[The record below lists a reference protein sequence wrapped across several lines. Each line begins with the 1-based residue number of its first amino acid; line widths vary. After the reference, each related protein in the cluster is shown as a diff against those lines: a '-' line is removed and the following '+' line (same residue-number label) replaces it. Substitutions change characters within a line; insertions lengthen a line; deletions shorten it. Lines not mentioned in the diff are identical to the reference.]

1 MGMVKE
7 IQSARDEAMNDA
19 SSSIVSAWDLFIKI
33 TDMILRLLNA
43 AFFLM
48 IAWFTIKEWK
58 K

>member
-1 MGMVKE
+1 
-7 IQSARDEAMNDA
+7 MNDCSLIA
-19 SSSIVSAWDLFIKI
+19 PAWELFIKI
-33 TDMILRLLNA
+33 TDMVLRLLNA

>member
-1 MGMVKE
+1 MAGGIAGPSLSE
-7 IQSARDEAMNDA
+7 FSQMNDWSLIA
-19 SSSIVSAWDLFIKI
+19 PAWDLFIKI
-33 TDMILRLLNA
+33 TDIVLRLLNA

>member
-1 MGMVKE
+1 
-7 IQSARDEAMNDA
+7 MNDL
-19 SSSIVSAWDLFIKI
+19 SLITPAWDLFIKI
-33 TDMILRLLNA
+33 TDTVLRLLNA

>member
-1 MGMVKE
+1 MAGGIAGPSLSE
-7 IQSARDEAMNDA
+7 SCQMNDWSLIA
-19 SSSIVSAWDLFIKI
+19 PAWDLFIKI
-33 TDMILRLLNA
+33 TDIVLRLLNA

>member
-1 MGMVKE
+1 
-7 IQSARDEAMNDA
+7 MNDWSLIA
-19 SSSIVSAWDLFIKI
+19 PAWDLFIKI

-48 IAWFTIKEWK
+48 IAWFTIKERK

>member
-1 MGMVKE
+1 MGE
-7 IQSARDEAMNDA
+7 AIHSARDEIMSD
-19 SSSIVSAWDLFIKI
+19 AWDLFIKI
-33 TDMILRLLNA
+33 TDMVLRLLNA

>member
-1 MGMVKE
+1 MGE
-7 IQSARDEAMNDA
+7 AIHASRDEIM
-19 SSSIVSAWDLFIKI
+19 SEAWDLFIKI
-33 TDMILRLLNA
+33 ADMVLRLLNA

>member
-1 MGMVKE
+1 
-7 IQSARDEAMNDA
+7 MNDWSLIA
-19 SSSIVSAWDLFIKI
+19 PVWDLFIKI

>member
-1 MGMVKE
+1 
-7 IQSARDEAMNDA
+7 MNDA
-19 SSSIVSAWDLFIKI
+19 SSFIVSAWDLFIKI

-43 AFFLM
+43 SFFLM

>member
-1 MGMVKE
+1 
-7 IQSARDEAMNDA
+7 MNDA
-19 SSSIVSAWDLFIKI
+19 SNFIISAWDLFIKI

-43 AFFLM
+43 SFFLM

>member
-1 MGMVKE
+1 MGMVE
-7 IQSARDEAMNDA
+7 EVQSSRDEAMNDA
-19 SSSIVSAWDLFIKI
+19 SSFIVSTWDLFIKI